1 MKAKAKPPAQKA
13 AVTKATATAMQSR
26 QGQQLQQRN
35 GCNGKCHGQQR
46 QRANSKRQTENRKQK
61 TENRK
66 QKTATADR
74 LSHKTLAP
82 PVRRRVKAV
91 ATKATSTANG
101 NFNPNGQILLSIR

>member
-46 QRANSKRQTENRKQK
+46 QTANSKRQTENRKQK

-66 QKTATADR
+66 QKAESRKQQRLTASRTKRSPR
-74 LSHKTLAP
+74 L
-82 PVRRRVKAV
+82 
-91 ATKATSTANG
+91 
-101 NFNPNGQILLSIR
+101 